1 MIDTPIIWSWFLG
14 LCGAVIT
21 INAVIQ
27 IIVNTVHKSKEP
39 NRAQNE
45 RLDALEAR
53 FDSYDICRSVHER
66 ELKSIEKGNSV
77 VQIAILYLIRHDIDG
92 NYIEELKKAEK
103 DLTTYLT
110 EKGEIQK

>member
-27 IIVNTVHKSKEP
+27 IIVNAVHKSKEP
-39 NRAQNE
+39 NKAQNE

-92 NYIEELKKAEK
+92 NYIEELKKAEQ